1 MEVYS
6 MNKVILIG
14 RLGRDPEVRYT
25 NSGDAVANLSVAT
38 SESWKTKD
46 GEKKEKTEWHRVVV
60 FRNTA
65 EFAKE
70 YLNKGDLIA
79 LEGKLQTRQWEDKNG
94 NKRYTTEIQARQ
106 LTPLGGRSN
115 QSRPSKEAAPE
126 GDAPVKDDDE
136 DQEIPF

>member
-46 GEKKEKTEWHRVVV
+46 GEKNEKTEWHRVLV
-60 FRNTA
+60 FRNRA

-94 NKRYTTEIQARQ
+94 NKRYTTEIQAFK
-106 LTPLGGRSN
+106 LTPLGGRGNRKSPQKN
-115 QSRPSKEAAPE
+115 EPE
-126 GDAPVKDDDE
+126 DAPPVDDDGE
-136 DQEIPF
+136 DQDIPF